1 MSGEGYDLTDAQI
14 EVLRNIP
21 NTREEIAEELGI
33 SRRAVRYRTNKIE
46 EKGGSFTRDED
57 LVWHWAGSEDL
68 DDVIEIAERTE
79 EDGEFKP
86 SDLTEREEYLIQNVL
101 PASTEEISDELRIT
115 KRVAKTHIEDLQDR
129 GLPLVYDDA
138 NDAWY
143 IKDSNIKRK
152 IGSHHMGTITRR
164 ANNWLAQTEDI
175 QIRQAR
181 SVEPVVSVQEPTK
194 GNEDIVAA
202 FSDLHIGQ
210 AVEDEMGNEVYAEDE
225 WREAVREFTTKC
237 IEIPERMV
245 APHINFDTF
254 HLLLNGDMVTNE
266 NIYNH
271 QIEDVG
277 AYLADQIDIAVE
289 ELIQLIITLAEK
301 YDNINVVCQVG
312 NHGEMRASGQTRQAN
327 ADLFLYREL
336 KRVLHYSE
344 YDNVNF
350 QVGDATAYKTFNL
363 RGGKWNAFATHGQST
378 YEQITGTSASDSQ
391 MQNWL
396 NGLKDEPDVFLLG
409 HYHEY
414 RQAPVNGVPAIRI
427 PSPKPGGIYE
437 WKIGKMEARNAQ
449 HKIGYIQG
457 ASDNRPITWQAAIDA
472 QDSDVLN
479 Y

>member
-14 EVLRNIP
+14 SVLRNIP

-33 SRRAVRYRTNKIE
+33 SRRAVRYRMNKIE
-46 EKGGSFTRDED
+46 EKGGAFTRDED
-57 LVWHWAGSEDL
+57 LVWNWVGSEDL
-68 DDVIEIAERTE
+68 SDVIEIAERTE

-164 ANNWLAQTEDI
+164 ANNWLAQTEDT

-181 SVEPVVSVQEPTK
+181 SVEPVVSVQEPTE

-202 FSDLHIGQ
+202 FSDLHVGQ
-210 AVEDEMGNEVYAEDE
+210 TVEDELGNEVYAEDE

-266 NIYNH
+266 NIYQG
-271 QIEDVG
+271 QIEDIGV
-277 AYLADQIDIAVE
+277 YLADQIDIAID
-289 ELIQLIITLAEK
+289 ELLRLVTTLA
-301 YDNINVVCQVG
+301 DNFENLNVVCQVG
-312 NHGEMRASGQTRQAN
+312 NHGEMRASGSTRQAN

-336 KRVLHYSE
+336 KRVLHYSDYE
-344 YDNVNF
+344 NVNF

-363 RGGKWNAFATHGQST
+363 RGGKWNVFSTHGQHA
-378 YEQITGTSASDSQ
+378 YEQITGTAASDSQ

-396 NGLKDEPDVFLLG
+396 NGLAEEPDLFFLG
-409 HYHEY
+409 HYHEF
-414 RQAPVNGVPAIRI
+414 RQAPVNGVPAIRV
-427 PSPKPGGIYE
+427 PSPKPGGVFE
-437 WKIGKMEARNAQ
+437 WQIGKMEARNAQ

-457 ASDNRPITWQAAIDA
+457 TSDKRPITWQAVIDA